1 MPRQFCLSKQHS
13 TLTTLARM
21 FFSGQHSNL
30 PVSQAIHGTMSQE
43 VLEEAKMV
51 MQEQLLRKAAQKKAD
66 EMADAEQQR

>member
-1 MPRQFCLSKQHS
+1 MPRQFHLSKQHS
-13 TLTTLARM
+13 TLITLA
-21 FFSGQHSNL
+21 SHL
-30 PVSQAIHGTMSQE
+30 PVSQAIHGTLSQE